1 MFTKLVNIEP
11 KVTASNINASNKEL
25 PIISIFE
32 LNVEAVVLAMWYLRQ
47 GIFDPPIVLTTQSK
61 LVRDFIVWS

>member
-32 LNVEAVVLAMWYLRQ
+32 LNVEAVVLAM
-47 GIFDPPIVLTTQSK
+47 
-61 LVRDFIVWS
+61 